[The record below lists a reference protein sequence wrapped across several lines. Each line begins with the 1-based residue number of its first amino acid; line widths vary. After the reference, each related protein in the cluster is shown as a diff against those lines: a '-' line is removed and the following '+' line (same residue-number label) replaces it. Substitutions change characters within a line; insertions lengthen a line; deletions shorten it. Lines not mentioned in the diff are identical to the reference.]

1 MSHRSRLKATSLTAL
16 ALLTLS
22 ACALLCGAP
31 AAQATIQEGHPEAYD
46 NGGLVGNREHAIPQ
60 EGFGEI
66 HLTSAWF
73 GSEGIEC
80 AMLDFGTVFNEGSPP
95 RAQGEILSWVAAGHV
110 PNSLHPQLS
119 SDCRPTG
126 TGGFI
131 TDEAPV
137 ALEENEHHEVEA
149 SRRRLS
155 TPLSYELLCGAR
167 EEEYVGIV
175 RLGVPSSE
183 FPKLS
188 GSTPCPAEPTL
199 EAQESEYEAYKTER
213 SEKKGCYATNPS
225 PAGCFHFVLVEPGAG
240 LEVAFGGT
248 LWAVWKNGAKNGL
261 SPSRWSFEEKG
272 GEPQCESPGCTA
284 TLTITGEVT
293 ELGYNGIELMQA
305 K

>member
-1 MSHRSRLKATSLTAL
+1 VKSSLPSVRKNLAVLVGTAMMSAFAL
-16 ALLTLS
+16 AP
-22 ACALLCGAP
+22 A
-31 AAQATIQEGHPEAYD
+31 AAQATIEQGHPEAYD

-66 HLTSAWF
+66 HLASAQL

-80 AMLDFGTVFNEGSPP
+80 VNLGFGTVFNEGSPL

-110 PNSLHPQLS
+110 PNSAHPQLS
-119 SDCRPTG
+119 SNCRPLG
-126 TGGFI
+126 TKGFA

-137 ALEENEHHEVEA
+137 ELEENEHHEVET
-149 SRRRLS
+149 SKRTLRV
-155 TPLSYELLCGAR
+155 PWNVELVCGAR

-175 RLGVPSSE
+175 RVGVPSSE

-199 EAQESEYEAYKTER
+199 EAQESEYEAYKKER
-213 SEKKGCYATNPS
+213 VEKKGCYATNPA
-225 PAGCFHFVLVEPGAG
+225 PAGCIHVVIVEPGAG

-248 LWAVWKNGAKNGL
+248 LWAVGKNGVKNGL

-272 GEPQCESPGCTA
+272 GELQCESPGCSA
-284 TLTITGEVT
+284 TGTTTGEVT